1 MSREHDWEGTLE
13 HTGEPAE
20 LAPEHEPPGTTHGRT
35 TEWVADHDTES
46 RDIRPALGTHG
57 GPAPWTAAEPG
68 APVALAR
75 PGFGDARW
83 SFLYKARDTG
93 YAAAEPAPG
102 QVAAANR
109 RMRNAPVSDIHG
121 PFIHAPV
128 WSWEVPL
135 YFWFGGMASGAG
147 FVALACDAAGDH
159 RSAAI
164 ARKVAL
170 GAVAPAPV
178 LLIGDLGRPERFL
191 NMMRIFKP
199 RSPMNTGAW
208 CLLAFSG
215 SIATGGGL
223 RPGRAAARP
232 PARLGALTSVLG
244 GYLGSYTGVLL
255 ACTAVPVW
263 SRSRYDP
270 GPGVRRHRERDRAR
284 PRPVSCSSRAACPR
298 PPDRR
303 ALRRRAMLARHDRD
317 RVDAHRALALGSR
330 RAAAGRRRHRAPP
343 RAPGSLLPRR
353 QEPRRARAL
362 VCGWS
367 RAVGARP
374 STTSPASC
382 ISRPAWPSGSPGSYA
397 GKASADDDA
406 AVAAM
411 GRGRRALHEDREEPR
426 EQRALSTRRSPL
438 PMPDIARRA
447 YGEAVRR
454 TSLAIER
461 RLRRH
466 RQSDRAGGAPRRRR
480 VRRRGGHGTSPE
492 EL

>member
-1 MSREHDWEGTLE
+1 MSPEHDWEGTLE

-20 LAPEHEPPGTTHGRT
+20 LAPEHEPPDTTHGRT

-75 PGFGDARW
+75 RAFGDARW
-83 SFLYKARDTG
+83 SFLYKSRDTG
-93 YAAAEPAPG
+93 YAGARPAPG

-109 RMRNAPVSDIHG
+109 RMRNAPVADIHG

-128 WSWEVPL
+128 WGWEVPL

-170 GAVAPAPV
+170 GAVGPAPI

-215 SIATGGGL
+215 SSALAVGCDLVG
-223 RPGRAAARP
+223 RPKAARG
-232 PARLGALTSVLG
+232 LGAVTSVLG

-255 ACTAVPVW
+255 ACSAVPVW
-263 SRSRYDP
+263 SLSRSVL
-270 GPGVRRHRERDRAR
+270 GPTFIATATAKG
-284 PRPVSCSSRAACPR
+284 AAATR
-298 PPDRR
+298 LVLVASGLPDGHPTRR
-303 ALRRRAMLARHDRD
+303 ALGTIEAAAMLAELSLSAVNERRLG
-317 RVDAHRALALGSR
+317 DAGEAFRRGGSGMLFRIAKSLVVLGLSLQIVAR
-330 RAAAGRRRHRAPP
+330 RTGP
-343 RAPGSLLPRR
+343 RADDL
-353 QEPRRARAL
+353 
-362 VCGWS
+362 
-367 RAVGARP
+367 
-374 STTSPASC
+374 ASVMYLAGGLAF
-382 ISRPAWPSGSPGSYA
+382 RFAWVHA
-397 GKASADDDA
+397 GKASAEDDA

-411 GRGRRALHEDREEPR
+411 ARGRRTLHEDREEPP
-426 EQRALSTRRSPL
+426 EQRALSSRRSPL
-438 PMPDIARRA
+438 ALPDIARRA

-461 RLRRH
+461 RLRR
-466 RQSDRAGGAPRRRR
+466 QTA
-480 VRRRGGHGTSPE
+480 E
-492 EL
+492 

>member
-20 LAPEHEPPGTTHGRT
+20 LAPEHEPPGTAHGRT

-57 GPAPWTAAEPG
+57 GPAPWNAAEPG

-83 SFLYKARDTG
+83 SFLYKARDTD
-93 YAAAEPAPG
+93 YATAEPAPG
-102 QVAAANR
+102 QVASANR
-109 RMRNAPVSDIHG
+109 RMRNSPVSDIHG

-178 LLIGDLGRPERFL
+178 LLVGDLGRPERFL

-215 SIATGGGL
+215 SISLAVGCDLAG
-223 RPGRAAARP
+223 RPKAAR
-232 PARLGALTSVLG
+232 RLGALTSVLG

-263 SRSRYDP
+263 SRSRTIL
-270 GPGVRRHRERDRAR
+270 GPAFVATASATG
-284 PRPVSCSSRAACPR
+284 AAATRLVLVASGLPEGH
-298 PPDRR
+298 PTRR
-303 ALRRRAMLARHDRD
+303 ALGTIETASMLTELSLSAVGERRLGDAATALRQGRPGAFFRAAKSL
-317 RVDAHRALALGSR
+317 VALGLCLRVAARGRSSPEHDL
-330 RAAAGRRRHRAPP
+330 ASVMYLAAGLAFRF
-343 RAPGSLLPRR
+343 
-353 QEPRRARAL
+353 
-362 VCGWS
+362 
-367 RAVGARP
+367 
-374 STTSPASC
+374 
-382 ISRPAWPSGSPGSYA
+382 AWVEA
-397 GKASADDDA
+397 GRASADDYA

-411 GRGRRALHEDREEPR
+411 GRGRRALHEAREESR

-454 TSLAIER
+454 TSLAIEQ

-466 RQSDRAGGAPRRRR
+466 RA
-480 VRRRGGHGTSPE
+480 E
-492 EL
+492 

>member
-1 MSREHDWEGTLE
+1 VNPEHDWEGTLE

-20 LAPEHEPPGTTHGRT
+20 LAPEHEPPGTALGRA

-46 RDIRPALGTHG
+46 RDIRPALGTRG
-57 GPAPWTAAEPG
+57 GPAAWTAAEPG

-75 PGFGDARW
+75 RAFGDARW
-83 SFLYKARDTG
+83 SFLYKSRDTR
-93 YAAAEPAPG
+93 YATTEPAPG

-109 RMRNAPVSDIHG
+109 RMRSAPVSDIHG

-147 FVALACDAAGDH
+147 FVALACDVAGDH

-170 GAVAPAPV
+170 GAVTPAPV

-191 NMMRIFKP
+191 NMTRIFKP

-215 SIATGGGL
+215 SIALAVGCDLAGQ
-223 RPGRAAARP
+223 PKAARG
-232 PARLGALTSVLG
+232 LGALTSVLG

-263 SRSRYDP
+263 SRSRTILGPAFVATATATGAAATRLVLVASGLPP
-270 GPGVRRHRERDRAR
+270 GHPT
-284 PRPVSCSSRAACPR
+284 
-298 PPDRR
+298 RR
-303 ALRRRAMLARHDRD
+303 ALGTIETASMLSE
-317 RVDAHRALALGSR
+317 LSLSALGER
-330 RAAAGRRRHRAPP
+330 RLGDAATALRRGRPGAYFRTGKSLVALGLSLRVVARGRSSPEHDLASVIYLAAGLAFRF
-343 RAPGSLLPRR
+343 
-353 QEPRRARAL
+353 
-362 VCGWS
+362 
-367 RAVGARP
+367 
-374 STTSPASC
+374 
-382 ISRPAWPSGSPGSYA
+382 AWVFA
-397 GKASADDDA
+397 GKTSAEDDG

-411 GRGRRALHEDREEPR
+411 GRGRRALHEDREKPR
-426 EQRALSTRRSPL
+426 EPRALSTRRSPL
-438 PMPDIARRA
+438 PLPDIARRG

-461 RLRRH
+461 RLQRH
-466 RQSDRAGGAPRRRR
+466 RADARPTNEASDGNAAAHDFRPGR
-480 VRRRGGHGTSPE
+480 
-492 EL
+492 